1 MCTIV
6 VTPSRWAMQ
15 RVIKNSGSS
24 HISEPAQEL
33 HSRAVPIVGGNNTA
47 QSVQLQ
53 GEIPEE
59 GRKKNCI
66 WAVKLGGC
74 SKRQHLLWKIG
85 SVKKCRAKNKSEIG
99 KFVVKIFVVSCFLW
113 EGIIVPFRRHF
124 VLKFGARHTLK
135 CRTIQICVASY
146 TLVPPSPF
154 YSRNTWGGRVPEF
167 KRRDFIVFTDKNI
180 I

>member
-33 HSRAVPIVGGNNTA
+33 HSRAVPSVGGNNTA

-85 SVKKCRAKNKSEIG
+85 SVKKCGAKNKGEIG

-113 EGIIVPFRRHF
+113 EGIIVPFRWHF
-124 VLKFGARHTLK
+124 VLKFGTRHTLK
-135 CRTIQICVASY
+135 CRTIQRICVASY
-146 TLVPPSPF
+146 TLAPPPP
-154 YSRNTWGGRVPEF
+154 SRNTRGGKVKDF
-167 KRRDFIVFTDKNI
+167 KCLFRL
-180 I
+180 